1 MNKSSIKTSI
11 QIIHNPI
18 SLIRLKETFKTK
30 TENKPQGGGHY
41 LIWPIRVCAAKL
53 KQGID
58 LKVFSLQGIK
68 LHY

>member
-30 TENKPQGGGHY
+30 TGNKPQGGGGHY
-41 LIWPIRVCAAKL
+41 LIWPIRVCAA

>member
-30 TENKPQGGGHY
+30 TENKPRGGGHY
-41 LIWPIRVCAAKL
+41 LIWPIRVCAAK
-53 KQGID
+53 QSID

>member
-18 SLIRLKETFKTK
+18 SLKRLKETLKTKTK
-30 TENKPQGGGHY
+30 TENKPQGV
-41 LIWPIRVCAAKL
+41 WPIQVCAAK
-53 KQGID
+53 QGMD
-58 LKVFSLQGIK
+58 FKVFSLHGIK

>member
-30 TENKPQGGGHY
+30 TENKPQGGTTLFGRY
-41 LIWPIRVCAAKL
+41 GYVLQNRVWIWRFLVFRV
-53 KQGID
+53 
-58 LKVFSLQGIK
+58 
-68 LHY
+68 

>member
-30 TENKPQGGGHY
+30 TENKPQGGGGTTLFGRY
-41 LIWPIRVCAAKL
+41 VYVLQNRV
-53 KQGID
+53 
-58 LKVFSLQGIK
+58 
-68 LHY
+68 

>member
-30 TENKPQGGGHY
+30 TENKPQGGHY
-41 LIWPIRVCAAKL
+41 LIWPIRVCAAK
-53 KQGID
+53 QGMD